1 MKIERIEWDTMLE
14 NECAQHVYETKIGAR
29 KLATLENNW
38 QDQLGKW
45 RTAVVYE
52 ITREEFNKLFS
63 EQN

>member
-1 MKIERIEWDTMLE
+1 MLE